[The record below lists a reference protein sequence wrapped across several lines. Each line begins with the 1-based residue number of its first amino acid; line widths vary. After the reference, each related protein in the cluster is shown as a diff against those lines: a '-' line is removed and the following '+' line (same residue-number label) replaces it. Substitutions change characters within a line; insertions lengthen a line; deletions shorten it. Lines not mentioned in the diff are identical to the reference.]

1 MEGAGAAPRSPRTL
15 KTALEAV
22 GDLES
27 AGILSP
33 ADAAEQR
40 DALKSEGLAYVR
52 SLGSRRE
59 PGGEAAAGAPLPAPP
74 PQQADKLDAHRAQR
88 CAARRACRRGA
99 RRRRRFPGDTRR
111 AHRCPRRAPSARRA
125 GPPSR
130 APCSPSRR
138 AAARSSPRCCSAGA
152 YGGAAGAPHGCAC
165 CRDRAPH
172 AHLLASWM
180 RPDVHGR
187 TGRRE

>member
-74 PQQADKLDAHRAQR
+74 PQQADKLQPQSKPQQAHQAAGMRSAAAWRTRLGAECGAAPGKASAPARSAPAVPLGQR
-88 CAARRACRRGA
+88 SVLSMAGFTRTATHRGDEVQLAPPASHRAARRLR
-99 RRRRRFPGDTRR
+99 
-111 AHRCPRRAPSARRA
+111 
-125 GPPSR
+125 
-130 APCSPSRR
+130 
-138 AAARSSPRCCSAGA
+138 
-152 YGGAAGAPHGCAC
+152 
-165 CRDRAPH
+165 
-172 AHLLASWM
+172 
-180 RPDVHGR
+180 
-187 TGRRE
+187 

>member
-74 PQQADKLDAHRAQR
+74 PQQADKLQPQSKPQQAAKPQACAVPRQGEQGWVQSAVQR
-88 CAARRACRRGA
+88 LEKAS
-99 RRRRRFPGDTRR
+99 
-111 AHRCPRRAPSARRA
+111 AP
-125 GPPSR
+125 
-130 APCSPSRR
+130 
-138 AAARSSPRCCSAGA
+138 ARSAPAVPLGQRSVLSMAGFTRTA
-152 YGGAAGAPHGCAC
+152 THRGDEVQLAPPVLRYRKAC
-165 CRDRAPH
+165 CRDRAPP